1 MNILI
6 NINIYILLYSLFSL
20 IKFLQAKLQNCK
32 SGLKLS
38 DNQVDKTLKS
48 VLQMQTKCKGFL
60 QKSHLILCNILNIS
74 LMDRIFKLYEKCV
87 FFAHFAHFCAQNA
100 TFVLLVA
107 HNLHKM

>member
-60 QKSHLILCNILNIS
+60 QKLHPYFCNALIIN
-74 LMDRIFKLYEKCV
+74 LMCKFFKLYEKCV
-87 FFAHFAHFCAQNA
+87 FFARFDHFCAQNA